1 MRRESDHENPKY
13 DHGGLFTKFKN
24 VLDASDDEFKAI
36 HRNSHEAIDLMEKK
50 VRNEFSTEETRL
62 STLLDRFHAR
72 LGSKPNDDIRHK
84 VNQLALKL
92 SAIDCRSCSLHS
104 IKNRVLA
111 SKEYQNNLETLV
123 TSLENSYNSLRTIIM
138 EVDEM
143 ERNLIRFSSDWRL
156 SQESVLSDMRSM
168 QHIKEKYLNLSKSL
182 SESDRQLSELLS
194 SVEKAPDQ
202 RLLMSWKKEIEE
214 IKERKTILSNRVDQY
229 MGIDIDTTKAE
240 KQLSDALSQMFLISF
255 QTKLHSSWYV
265 NTLYDNINAK
275 NI

>member
-1 MRRESDHENPKY
+1 MRRDSDHENPKY
-13 DHGGLFTKFKN
+13 IHGGLFCKFKN

-50 VRNEFSTEETRL
+50 VRDEFSTDETRL

-72 LGSKPNDDIRHK
+72 LGSKPNNDIRHK
-84 VNQLALKL
+84 VNQLALRL
-92 SAIDCRSCSLHS
+92 SAIDCRSCSIHS

-111 SKEYQNNLETLV
+111 SKEYQDNLETLV

-138 EVDEM
+138 EVDAM

-214 IKERKTILSNRVDQY
+214 IKERKAILSNRVDQY
-229 MGIDIDTTKAE
+229 MGIDIVGLGIWYNIFHFRIP
-240 KQLSDALSQMFLISF
+240 Q
-255 QTKLHSSWYV
+255 KL
-265 NTLYDNINAK
+265 K
-275 NI
+275 NN

>member
-13 DHGGLFTKFKN
+13 IHGGLFCKFKN

-50 VRNEFSTEETRL
+50 VRDEFSTDETRL

-72 LGSKPNDDIRHK
+72 LGSKPNNDIRHK
-84 VNQLALKL
+84 VNQLALRL
-92 SAIDCRSCSLHS
+92 SAIDCRSCSIHS

-111 SKEYQNNLETLV
+111 SKEYQDNLETLV

-138 EVDEM
+138 EVDAM

-202 RLLMSWKKEIEE
+202 RLLMSWKKVCSICLFTLPVLL
-214 IKERKTILSNRVDQY
+214 IRKLRKSKNERQY
-229 MGIDIDTTKAE
+229 Y
-240 KQLSDALSQMFLISF
+240 LI
-255 QTKLHSSWYV
+255 V
-265 NTLYDNINAK
+265 
-275 NI
+275 

>member
-13 DHGGLFTKFKN
+13 IHGGLFSKFKN

-50 VRNEFSTEETRL
+50 VRDEFSTDGARL
-62 STLLDRFHAR
+62 STLLDKFHAR
-72 LGSKPNDDIRHK
+72 LGSKPNNDIRHK
-84 VNQLALKL
+84 VNQLALRL
-92 SAIDCRSCSLHS
+92 SAIDCRSCSIHS
-104 IKNRVLA
+104 IKNRILA
-111 SKEYQNNLETLV
+111 SKEYQDNLETLV

-138 EVDEM
+138 EVDAM

-214 IKERKTILSNRVDQY
+214 IKERKAILSNRVDQY

-240 KQLSDALSQMFLISF
+240 KQLSDALSQMASVDSQLQKIMGF
-255 QTKLHSSWYV
+255 
-265 NTLYDNINAK
+265 NAW
-275 NI
+275 N

>member
-1 MRRESDHENPKY
+1 MQRESDHENPKY
-13 DHGGLFTKFKN
+13 VHGGLFTKFKN

-72 LGSKPNDDIRHK
+72 LGSKPNDDIRLK

-240 KQLSDALSQMFLISF
+240 KQLSDALSQMASVDSQLQKIMGF
-255 QTKLHSSWYV
+255 
-265 NTLYDNINAK
+265 NAW
-275 NI
+275 N

>member
-240 KQLSDALSQMFLISF
+240 KQLSDALSQMASVDSQLQKIMGF
-255 QTKLHSSWYV
+255 
-265 NTLYDNINAK
+265 NAW
-275 NI
+275 N

>member
-13 DHGGLFTKFKN
+13 IHGGLFSKFKN

-50 VRNEFSTEETRL
+50 VRDEFSTDGARL
-62 STLLDRFHAR
+62 STLLDKFHAR
-72 LGSKPNDDIRHK
+72 LGSKPNNDIRHK
-84 VNQLALKL
+84 VNQLALRL
-92 SAIDCRSCSLHS
+92 SAIDCRSCSIHS
-104 IKNRVLA
+104 IKNRILA
-111 SKEYQNNLETLV
+111 SKEYQDNLETLV

-138 EVDEM
+138 EVDAM

-214 IKERKTILSNRVDQY
+214 IKERKAILSNRVDQY
-229 MGIDIDTTKAE
+229 MGIDIVG
-240 KQLSDALSQMFLISF
+240 LGISYNIF
-255 QTKLHSSWYV
+255 HFRIPQKL
-265 NTLYDNINAK
+265 K
-275 NI
+275 NN

>member
-202 RLLMSWKKEIEE
+202 RLLMSWKKVCPI
-214 IKERKTILSNRVDQY
+214 
-229 MGIDIDTTKAE
+229 
-240 KQLSDALSQMFLISF
+240 
-255 QTKLHSSWYV
+255 
-265 NTLYDNINAK
+265 
-275 NI
+275 

>member
-13 DHGGLFTKFKN
+13 IHGGLFSKFKN

-50 VRNEFSTEETRL
+50 VRDEFSTDGARL
-62 STLLDRFHAR
+62 STLLDKFHAR
-72 LGSKPNDDIRHK
+72 LGSKPNNDIRHK
-84 VNQLALKL
+84 VNQLALRL
-92 SAIDCRSCSLHS
+92 SAIDCRSCSIHS
-104 IKNRVLA
+104 IKNRILA
-111 SKEYQNNLETLV
+111 SKEYQDNLETLV

-138 EVDEM
+138 EVDAM

-214 IKERKTILSNRVDQY
+214 IKERKAILSNRVDQY

-240 KQLSDALSQMFLISF
+240 KQLSDALSQMVWFLLLGISF
-255 QTKLHSSWYV
+255 
-265 NTLYDNINAK
+265 LYLY
-275 NI
+275 

>member
-13 DHGGLFTKFKN
+13 IHGGLFYKFKN

-36 HRNSHEAIDLMEKK
+36 HRNSHEVIDLMEKK
-50 VRNEFSTEETRL
+50 VRDEFSTDETRL

-72 LGSKPNDDIRHK
+72 LGSKPNNDIRHK
-84 VNQLALKL
+84 VNQLALRL
-92 SAIDCRSCSLHS
+92 SAIDCRSCSIHRYLFVPYILSS

-111 SKEYQNNLETLV
+111 SKEYQDNLETLV
-123 TSLENSYNSLRTIIM
+123 TFLENSYNSLRTIIM
-138 EVDEM
+138 EVDAM

-214 IKERKTILSNRVDQY
+214 IKERKAILSNRVDQY

-240 KQLSDALSQMFLISF
+240 KQLSDALSQMASVDSQLQKIMGF
-255 QTKLHSSWYV
+255 
-265 NTLYDNINAK
+265 NAW
-275 NI
+275 N

>member
-1 MRRESDHENPKY
+1 MRRESDHKDSKY
-13 DHGGLFTKFKN
+13 IHGEVFSKFKN
-24 VLDASDDEFKAI
+24 VLDASDDEFKVI
-36 HRNSHEAIDLMEKK
+36 HRNSHEDIDLMEKK
-50 VRNEFSTEETRL
+50 VRNGFSTDETRL

-72 LGSKPNDDIRHK
+72 LGSKPNNDIRHK
-84 VNQLALKL
+84 INQLALRL
-92 SAIDCRSCSLHS
+92 SEIDCRSCSIHR

-111 SKEYQNNLETLV
+111 YKEYRDNLKTLI

-182 SESDRQLSELLS
+182 SESDRQLSDLLS

-240 KQLSDALSQMFLISF
+240 KQLSDALSQMASVDSQLQKIMGF
-255 QTKLHSSWYV
+255 
-265 NTLYDNINAK
+265 NAW
-275 NI
+275 N

>member
-13 DHGGLFTKFKN
+13 IHGGLFCKFKN

-50 VRNEFSTEETRL
+50 VRDEFSTDETRL

-72 LGSKPNDDIRHK
+72 LCSKPNNDIRHK
-84 VNQLALKL
+84 VNQLALRL
-92 SAIDCRSCSLHS
+92 SAIDCRSCSIHS

-111 SKEYQNNLETLV
+111 SKEYQDNLETLV

-138 EVDEM
+138 EVDAM

-214 IKERKTILSNRVDQY
+214 IKERKAILSNRVDQY

-240 KQLSDALSQMFLISF
+240 KQLSDALSQMASVDSQLQKIMGF
-255 QTKLHSSWYV
+255 
-265 NTLYDNINAK
+265 NAW
-275 NI
+275 N

>member
-1 MRRESDHENPKY
+1 MLTILYPFQNPKY
-13 DHGGLFTKFKN
+13 IHGGLFCKFKN

-50 VRNEFSTEETRL
+50 VRDEFSTDETRL

-72 LGSKPNDDIRHK
+72 LGSKPNNDIRHK
-84 VNQLALKL
+84 VNQLALRL
-92 SAIDCRSCSLHS
+92 SAIDCRSCSIHS

-111 SKEYQNNLETLV
+111 SKEYQDNLETLV

-138 EVDEM
+138 EVDAM

-214 IKERKTILSNRVDQY
+214 IKERKAILSNRVDQY

-240 KQLSDALSQMFLISF
+240 KQLSDALSQMASVDSQLQKIMGF
-255 QTKLHSSWYV
+255 
-265 NTLYDNINAK
+265 NAW
-275 NI
+275 N

>member
-1 MRRESDHENPKY
+1 MRIIVCLIRCLGLVHLAAHHELCLKVVNFGYRQVSLNPFR
-13 DHGGLFTKFKN
+13 LRTISICFK
-24 VLDASDDEFKAI
+24 
-36 HRNSHEAIDLMEKK
+36 
-50 VRNEFSTEETRL
+50 
-62 STLLDRFHAR
+62 
-72 LGSKPNDDIRHK
+72 
-84 VNQLALKL
+84 
-92 SAIDCRSCSLHS
+92 S

-111 SKEYQNNLETLV
+111 SKEYQDNLETLV

-138 EVDEM
+138 EVDAM

-214 IKERKTILSNRVDQY
+214 IKERKAILSNRVDQY

-240 KQLSDALSQMFLISF
+240 KQLSDALSQMASVDSQLQKIMGF
-255 QTKLHSSWYV
+255 
-265 NTLYDNINAK
+265 NAW
-275 NI
+275 N

>member
-1 MRRESDHENPKY
+1 MRIIVCLIRCLRLVHLAAHHELCLKFGYRQVSLNPFR
-13 DHGGLFTKFKN
+13 LRTISLCFK
-24 VLDASDDEFKAI
+24 
-36 HRNSHEAIDLMEKK
+36 
-50 VRNEFSTEETRL
+50 
-62 STLLDRFHAR
+62 
-72 LGSKPNDDIRHK
+72 
-84 VNQLALKL
+84 
-92 SAIDCRSCSLHS
+92 S

-111 SKEYQNNLETLV
+111 SKEYQDNLETLV

-138 EVDEM
+138 EVDAM

-214 IKERKTILSNRVDQY
+214 IKERKAILSNRVDQY

-240 KQLSDALSQMFLISF
+240 KQLSDALSQMASVDSQLQKIMGF
-255 QTKLHSSWYV
+255 
-265 NTLYDNINAK
+265 NAW
-275 NI
+275 N

>member
-92 SAIDCRSCSLHS
+92 SAIDCRSCSLHRYLFVSYILSS

-240 KQLSDALSQMFLISF
+240 KQLSDALSQMASVDSQLQKIMGF
-255 QTKLHSSWYV
+255 
-265 NTLYDNINAK
+265 NAW
-275 NI
+275 N

>member
-1 MRRESDHENPKY
+1 MWRESDHKNPKY
-13 DHGGLFTKFKN
+13 IHGGLFSEFKN

-50 VRNEFSTEETRL
+50 VRDEFSTDETRL
-62 STLLDRFHAR
+62 STLLVRFHAR
-72 LGSKPNDDIRHK
+72 LGSKPNNDIRHK
-84 VNQLALKL
+84 VNQLALRL
-92 SAIDCRSCSLHS
+92 STIDCRSCSIHS

-111 SKEYQNNLETLV
+111 SKEYQDNLETLV

-138 EVDEM
+138 EVDAM

-214 IKERKTILSNRVDQY
+214 IKERKAILSNRVDQY

-240 KQLSDALSQMFLISF
+240 KQLSDALSQMASVDSQLQKIMGF
-255 QTKLHSSWYV
+255 
-265 NTLYDNINAK
+265 NAW
-275 NI
+275 N

>member
-13 DHGGLFTKFKN
+13 IHGGLFCKFKN

-50 VRNEFSTEETRL
+50 VRDEFSTDETRL

-72 LGSKPNDDIRHK
+72 LGSKPNNDIRHK
-84 VNQLALKL
+84 VNQLALRL
-92 SAIDCRSCSLHS
+92 SAIDCRSCSIHS

-111 SKEYQNNLETLV
+111 SKEYQDNLETLV

-138 EVDEM
+138 EVDAM

-214 IKERKTILSNRVDQY
+214 IKERKAILSNRVDQY

-240 KQLSDALSQMFLISF
+240 KQLSDALSQMASVDSQLQKIMGF
-255 QTKLHSSWYV
+255 
-265 NTLYDNINAK
+265 NAW
-275 NI
+275 N

>member
-1 MRRESDHENPKY
+1 MLTISYTFQNPKY

-240 KQLSDALSQMFLISF
+240 KQLSDALSQMASVDSQLQKIMGF
-255 QTKLHSSWYV
+255 
-265 NTLYDNINAK
+265 NAW
-275 NI
+275 N